1 MKRFLLVLPSKS
13 DILSRIGAVVGLSGL
28 IKLLVKQLAIWLT
41 QQKTLGKPLV
51 IAIRLSN
58 PKTIAKSLV
67 ICLLSSVFYSSAA
80 YADRIK
86 DMASIQGVRDNQ
98 LIGYGLVVGLDG
110 SGDQTTQTPF
120 TVQSIISMLSQMG
133 INLPPGTSLQLK
145 NVAAVMVTATLPPF
159 SKPGQTIDVTASSI
173 GNAKSLR
180 GGTLLMTPL
189 KGADGQ
195 IYAMA
200 QGNVLVGGVGASSGG
215 ASVQVNHLSV
225 GRVPTGAT
233 VERSVPTLLGQGDF
247 IHLELNTN
255 DFTTA
260 TRIVEAINGQ
270 VAPDIASALDGRMIQ
285 VRAPAGNERVAFIS
299 KLENLEVNPAQGI
312 AKVIINA
319 RTGSVVMNQTVTLDT
334 CAVAHGN
341 LTVVISTDSAVS
353 QPGAFS
359 RGQTVQTDKASID
372 VMSDKGGLV
381 QLQKGV
387 SLSEVVKALNSIG
400 ATPQDLLAILQAMK
414 SAGALRAE
422 LEVI

>member
-1 MKRFLLVLPSKS
+1 MKRILSVLLAMFVLLPS
-13 DILSRIGAVVGLSGL
+13 GAS
-28 IKLLVKQLAIWLT
+28 
-41 QQKTLGKPLV
+41 
-51 IAIRLSN
+51 
-58 PKTIAKSLV
+58 
-67 ICLLSSVFYSSAA
+67 
-80 YADRIK
+80 ADRIK

-98 LIGYGLVVGLDG
+98 LIGYGIVVGLDG

-133 INLPPGTSLQLK
+133 VNLPTGTSLQLK

-195 IYAMA
+195 VYAMA
-200 QGNVLVGGVGASSGG
+200 QGNMLVSGVGASSGG

-225 GRVPTGAT
+225 GRVPAGAT
-233 VERSVPTLLGQGDF
+233 VERAVPTLLGQGEF

-260 TRIVEAINGQ
+260 TRIVEAVNGQ
-270 VAPDIASALDGRMIQ
+270 VAPDIASALDGRVIQ

-299 KLENLEVNPAQGI
+299 KLENLEVNPAQGT

-319 RTGSVVMNQTVTLDT
+319 RTGSVVMNQAVMLDT

-359 RGQTVQTDKASID
+359 QGQTVQTDKAAID
-372 VMSDKGGLV
+372 IKADKGGLV

-414 SAGALRAE
+414 SAGSLRAE

>member
-1 MKRFLLVLPSKS
+1 MKRFLLVLPNKL
-13 DILSRIGAVVGLSGL
+13 DILSRIGAVFGLS
-28 IKLLVKQLAIWLT
+28 
-41 QQKTLGKPLV
+41 
-51 IAIRLSN
+51 
-58 PKTIAKSLV
+58 V
-67 ICLLSSVFYSSAA
+67 ICLLSSVLCSGAA

-98 LIGYGLVVGLDG
+98 LIGYGIVVGLDG

-133 INLPPGTSLQLK
+133 VNLPPGTSLQLK

-180 GGTLLMTPL
+180 GGMLLMTPL

-195 IYAMA
+195 VYAMA

-225 GRVPTGAT
+225 GRVPAGAT
-233 VERSVPTLLGQGDF
+233 VERAVPTVLGQGEF
-247 IHLELNTN
+247 IHLELNAN

-270 VAPDIASALDGRMIQ
+270 VAPGIASALDGRVIQ
-285 VRAPAGNERVAFIS
+285 VHAPAGNERVAFIS

-319 RTGSVVMNQTVTLDT
+319 RTGSVVMNQAVMLDT

-341 LTVVISTDSAVS
+341 LTVVISTDSTVS

-359 RGQTVQTDKASID
+359 QGQTVQTENAAIDIKA
-372 VMSDKGGLV
+372 DKGGLV

-387 SLSEVVKALNSIG
+387 SLSEVVKVLNSIG

-414 SAGALRAE
+414 SSGALRAE
-422 LEVI
+422 LEII